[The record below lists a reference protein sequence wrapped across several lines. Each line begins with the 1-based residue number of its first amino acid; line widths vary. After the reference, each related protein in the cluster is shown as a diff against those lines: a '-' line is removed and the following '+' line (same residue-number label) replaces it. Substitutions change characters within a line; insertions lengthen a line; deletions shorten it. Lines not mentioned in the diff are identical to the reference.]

1 MQTMTRAEPMTEIM
15 MYTLSVDVVGPG
27 KIVSTIKPTTTTKKK
42 EIKKDQARTLA
53 LKHSEVR
60 DCLVF

>member
-1 MQTMTRAEPMTEIM
+1 MTEIM

-53 LKHSEVR
+53 LKHREVR